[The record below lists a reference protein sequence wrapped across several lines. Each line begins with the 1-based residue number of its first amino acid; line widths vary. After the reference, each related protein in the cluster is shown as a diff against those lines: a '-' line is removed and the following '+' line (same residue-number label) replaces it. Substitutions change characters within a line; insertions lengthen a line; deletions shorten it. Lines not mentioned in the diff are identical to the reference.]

1 MATKTKITVTVD
13 VDLLHCLEQYNH
25 QSRSELVETAM
36 RYYRKHLIDQE
47 LLKFYSCH
55 RETPEEQAWVD
66 IAAENLDTAFTD
78 D

>member
-13 VDLLHCLEQYNH
+13 ADLLHSLEQYNH

-36 RYYRKHLIDQE
+36 QWYRKHLIDQK
-47 LLKFYSCH
+47 LLKFYSQH
-55 RETPEEQAWVD
+55 RETPEEQVWVD
-66 IAAENLDTAFTD
+66 IASENLDAAFAD

>member
-13 VDLLHCLEQYNH
+13 ADLLHSLEQYNH

-36 RYYRKHLIDQE
+36 QWYRKHLIDQK
-47 LLKFYSCH
+47 LLKFYRQH
-55 RETPEEQAWVD
+55 RETPEEQVWVD
-66 IAAENLDTAFTD
+66 IASENLGAAFAD